1 MGRNGLGGRTQ
12 RYKCKD
18 CGRRFDGG
26 IRRDK
31 SQVITDYVED
41 KQTLEQLA
49 IKYGINEKTIRRD
62 LEGMSHVY
70 KIAKYKDVTVQV
82 DTTYWGRNFG
92 LMVIGD
98 ALRGNV
104 LWHRD
109 VHHKTIAQYV
119 ECFEWLKSKGFG
131 IYGVVTEGMKGL
143 PPPSILTQDPDIEA
157 SKKLLDLVDIITKTD
172 KESFAVAFNGW
183 YEKYKDVINE
193 RVRDKQNVKYL
204 LICARDCE
212 VRI

>member
-1 MGRNGLGGRTQ
+1 MSPYRWIQLIGAGTSVLW
-12 RYKCKD
+12 
-18 CGRRFDGG
+18 
-26 IRRDK
+26 
-31 SQVITDYVED
+31 S
-41 KQTLEQLA
+41 LEMPFA
-49 IKYGINEKTIRRD
+49 EMSYGIE
-62 LEGMSHVY
+62 MS
-70 KIAKYKDVTVQV
+70 
-82 DTTYWGRNFG
+82 
-92 LMVIGD
+92 
-98 ALRGNV
+98 
-104 LWHRD
+104 
-109 VHHKTIAQYV
+109 TIAQYV

-143 PPPSILTQDPDIEA
+143 PLPSILTQDPDIEA

-204 LICARDCE
+204 LICARDCK